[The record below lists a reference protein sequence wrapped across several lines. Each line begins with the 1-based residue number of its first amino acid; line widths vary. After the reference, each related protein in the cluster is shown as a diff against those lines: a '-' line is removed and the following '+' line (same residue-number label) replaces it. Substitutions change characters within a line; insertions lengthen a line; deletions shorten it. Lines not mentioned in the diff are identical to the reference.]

1 MPQTID
7 FNIPI
12 SSGKNSCFISYTRED
27 APRIA
32 RFVKAL
38 YNRYGYT
45 FSGNRD
51 TGIAAHEKFSA
62 LDWYRAV
69 QQICP
74 SSESEDIRQ
83 YYMNDIERENISRI
97 NAWQIENNVP
107 Y

>member
-51 TGIAAHEKFSA
+51 TGIAAHEKCLIGTELSNKSA
-62 LDWYRAV
+62 LLLSLKTFV
-69 QQICP
+69 
-74 SSESEDIRQ
+74 
-83 YYMNDIERENISRI
+83 NII
-97 NAWQIENNVP
+97 
-107 Y
+107 